1 MHKAMKSAREWFDQ
15 KYPVCGQQST
25 YEDPLVLCREIRE
38 QAEVAAVA
46 LLLFMICKDEFE
58 AFILLRDYVE
68 YNGVVLNSGER
79 A

>member
-15 KYPVCGQQST
+15 KYPLCGQQST

-38 QAEVAAVA
+38 QAEVATIAF
-46 LLLFMICKDEFE
+46 LLFMICKDGFE
-58 AFILLRDYVE
+58 AFMLLRDYVE
-68 YNGVVLNSGER
+68 YNAVVLKSGER